1 MLSKVQRLPE
11 TVGRLGHHGT
21 GRAGRHV
28 VVIGDSVAAGV
39 GVAHGEDTVAG
50 CLARALAA
58 PAATWA
64 IHARGGLDA
73 RGVRAL
79 LVNPGVRDD
88 LTTADVVVLS
98 VGVNDLKAAHVLG
111 RWRTDLDELLG
122 GLVRTAPRA
131 VVVLLGMPPVG
142 TVPALPRPLR
152 ELLGA
157 RAGRMDEVGID
168 VARRY
173 GVLHLPL
180 RADLLETADAFAADG
195 FHPSARAHARLAE
208 LVVELLDE
216 HAEGGAD
223 AVG

>member
-11 TVGRLGHHGT
+11 TVGRAGRHGT
-21 GRAGRHV
+21 GRVVRHV

-39 GVAHGEDTVAG
+39 GVARGEDTVAG

-73 RGVRAL
+73 RGVRGL
-79 LVNPGVRDD
+79 LDGPGVLED
-88 LTTADVVVLS
+88 LTAADVVVLS
-98 VGVNDLKAAHVLG
+98 VGVNDLKAGHGLG
-111 RWRTDLDELLG
+111 RWRTELDGLLG
-122 GLVRTAPRA
+122 EVARAAPGA

-142 TVPALPRPLR
+142 LFPALPRGLHGP
-152 ELLGA
+152 LGA
-157 RAGRMDEVGID
+157 RAVQMDEVGME

-173 GVLHLPL
+173 DVLHLPL
-180 RADLLETADAFAADG
+180 GADLLDVADAFAADG
-195 FHPSARAHARLAE
+195 FHPSARAHDRLAE
-208 LVVELLDE
+208 LVVELLDG
-216 HAEGGAD
+216 HSEGDAD

>member
-11 TVGRLGHHGT
+11 TIGRVGQHGT
-21 GRAGRHV
+21 GPAARHV

-50 CLARALAA
+50 CLARALAD

-73 RGVRAL
+73 RGVQGL
-79 LVNPGVRDD
+79 LGGPAVRDD
-88 LTTADVVVLS
+88 LADADAVVVS
-98 VGVNDLKAAHVLG
+98 VGVNDLKAAHGLG

-122 GLVRTAPRA
+122 TLVRSAPSA

-142 TVPALPRPLR
+142 IFPVLPRRLR
-152 ELLGA
+152 GLLGA
-157 RAGRMDEVGID
+157 RAGRMDAVGIE
-168 VARRY
+168 VARRH
-173 GVLHLPL
+173 GVRHLPL
-180 RADLLETADAFAADG
+180 GADLLEVADAFAADG
-195 FHPSARAHARLAE
+195 LHPSAHAHARLAE

-216 HAEGGAD
+216 NAEGDAD
-223 AVG
+223 AVR